1 MVAAEAASKEVAE
14 LYNGY
19 EVWVFQDEKNFRD
32 LLHNSV
38 DVLNTTKQ
46 YI

>member
-1 MVAAEAASKEVAE
+1 MVAAEAAGKEAE
-14 LYNGY
+14 ELDNGY

-32 LLHNSV
+32 WLHNSV

-46 YI
+46 YT